1 MSRRPE
7 LPINLAMVN
16 ETTRIFNAS
25 IGASAITA
33 SFELGLLEE
42 IKSKGSLDIASF
54 SADNE
59 LSVWSITSILRVLH
73 RFDIV
78 AVSDDLQTATPA
90 TEFDDA
96 YDNKGYFLWLI
107 RGYGHLLHNLGTI
120 VKENNCT
127 TDGIGRDGRYI
138 AMSGRDYGSKFVD
151 PHFTEVMNEEPFK
164 VAADLGCGSAER
176 LMGLARAN
184 PEFRGVGVEVNKGA
198 VDLARRAIDKA
209 GLTDRV
215 QVVHFDVKNLV
226 YQPEFEDVE
235 VLFCFFMGH
244 DLWPRPNCLK
254 AFQSI
259 RASFPSLKRFL
270 FSDTYR
276 SDLPIP
282 GDTPIFTLG
291 FEFTHDLM
299 GQFIPNVAEWQDLFE
314 EAGWTCKA
322 QHDLSIA
329 YSAIFDLRPNTEA
342 SA

>member
-1 MSRRPE
+1 MN
-7 LPINLAMVN
+7 LPMVN

-33 SFELGLLEE
+33 SYELGLLDE
-42 IKSKGSLDIASF
+42 IKAKGAIDIPSF
-54 SADNE
+54 CEEAD
-59 LSVWSITSILRVLH
+59 LSVWSVTSILRVLH
-73 RFDIV
+73 RFNIV
-78 AVSDDLQTATPA
+78 EVSVDGQRATPA
-90 TEFDDA
+90 KEFEDTFAD
-96 YDNKGYFLWLI
+96 KGYFLWLI

-120 VKENNCT
+120 VKEHNCT
-127 TDGIGRDGRYI
+127 PDGIGRDGKYI
-138 AMSGRDYGSKFVD
+138 AMSGRDYGGRYVD
-151 PHFTEVMNEEPFK
+151 PHFTEVMNQEPFR

-198 VDLARRAIDKA
+198 VDLARRSIQKA
-209 GLTDRV
+209 GLEDRIK
-215 QVVHFDVKNLV
+215 VVHFDVKNLV

-244 DLWPRPNCLK
+244 DLWPRPNCLQ

-259 RASFPSLKRFL
+259 RESFPNLKRFL

-299 GQFIPNVAEWQDLFE
+299 GQFIPNIAEWEDLFE
-314 EAGWTCKA
+314 EAGWDCEGR
-322 QHDLSIA
+322 HDLTIA
-329 YSAIFDLRPNTEA
+329 YSAIFDLRPRP
-342 SA
+342 